1 MIKVT
6 ELMINDWVKLNGSN
20 YQVQVIKKKGVIKLY
35 ENTKYGEH
43 DIELNTDWIE
53 EFVEPIPLTS
63 EILEKNGYTP
73 HDDLVGRVVE
83 WCSEDNR
90 IIMSDWEYDINSNN
104 HWYIHIDN
112 EDMDTICTAEITY
125 VHELQHLLRLCKIEK
140 EIVL

>member
-43 DIELNTDWIE
+43 EIELNTDWIE
-53 EFVEPIPLTS
+53 EFIEPIPLTP
-63 EILEKNGYTP
+63 EILEKNGFKEDSETNGIYWRPDCRKFCIVKELDTWYFAF
-73 HDDLVGRVVE
+73 RVLGEIVDKSSGYI
-83 WCSEDNR
+83 CISECN
-90 IIMSDWEYDINSNN
+90 
-104 HWYIHIDN
+104 
-112 EDMDTICTAEITY
+112 Y
-125 VHELQHLLRLCKIEK
+125 VHKLQHALKLCEIEK